1 MRKLAL
7 ATTALPLLLGLASG
21 ADAGEVPSSCT
32 ESAILECKSA
42 KKGGF
47 EVFVFSND
55 GGHAFSDIEAG
66 DDCTEALSLLT
77 NFSGGEFFIDE
88 VSTGTPDRTIYT
100 MSADGEGL
108 CPPD

>member
-21 ADAGEVPSSCT
+21 AQAGEVPEDPCT
-32 ESAILECKSA
+32 ESAILECKGA

-47 EVFVFSND
+47 EVFNFANH
-55 GGHAFSDIEAG
+55 GGNAYQGIEVG
-66 DDCTEALSLLT
+66 DDCTEALGFLT
-77 NFSGGEFFIDE
+77 NTGEGFFIDQ

-100 MSADGEGL
+100 LSAEGLGL